1 MATINARYCLRDYNG
16 PNVNAKFPKYYTNVI
31 DYSSNPSLY
40 SYGAISYAAVHLLGN
55 PQAPIAAH
63 QTPVVSSSCITAAEQ
78 NQYVDVIYNDVSLLL
93 GKQKGLIRC
102 KLDVENFTVNTIPHT
117 KWLYRQIKIG
127 TNGYY
132 PNYSIPLNVSQ
143 II

>member
-63 QTPVVSSSCITAAEQ
+63 QTPVVSNSCITAAEQ

-102 KLDVENFTVNTIPHT
+102 KIVSENRSDNGVT
-117 KWLYRQIKIG
+117 KSVWKYWQIKIG